1 MSGEEGPEL
10 HFDGF
15 PDERKVNILQLKHTI
30 DIVLYINSKGTVREV
45 DVRNDVTRSYD
56 MSSKR
61 LNMLREMG
69 LADCMYPDSNVKGHK
84 ARKWW
89 LTGRGRALARL
100 LIVMN
105 RGIAGELD
113 LESMDV
119 EDFCNRQLMPGS
131 GCGDG
136 GRD

>member
-1 MSGEEGPEL
+1 MSGEEEPGL
-10 HFDGF
+10 HFEGF

-30 DIVLYINSKGTVREV
+30 DILLYINR
-45 DVRNDVTRSYD
+45 DVRNDVTRNFE

-89 LTGRGRALARL
+89 LTGKGRTMAKL

-105 RGIAGELD
+105 RGISGELD
-113 LESMDV
+113 LEGPV
-119 EDFCNRQLMPGS
+119 IEEFCDEVLMPDETS
-131 GCGDG
+131 GK
-136 GRD
+136 R